1 MADLKTLAE
10 SRSALLNFDPRK
22 LQIMPG
28 LNGRDLSTPENVEH
42 VEWLCASIMENG
54 FLPSHPIEIFQDEG
68 GVFVTS
74 GHCRH
79 AAVMMAI
86 ARGTDIRT
94 VPCVPERRG
103 TSEFE
108 RILHQ
113 SLDNSGKRLTPL
125 EEGGNIKRALN
136 LGATIKQIAKMLNKS
151 ETHVTNALDLQA
163 APIEVQEMVRQGEIS
178 ATLATKVIRRQGKE
192 GVAAIKAAVS
202 GAKAKG
208 KAKATEKH
216 IEAAGEAAYNERRN
230 PVDEM
235 KITALGCDAWR
246 VTIGRTDYVMSGDA
260 WLHLCGRIQQAILPG
275 LVGEL
280 AAVAPADTPEQQAIA
295 REGGEANPDA
305 MLADLQAMIYDDV
318 ATATITLDAGGEIE
332 SILRHEPTH
341 VEAATDPEP
350 IKPAITLAE
359 EFGTITDEALGSLC
373 NAPAAVNHDAPM
385 PGRTEST
392 LNPLSWMMGK
402 GA

>member
-163 APIEVQEMVRQGEIS
+163 APVEVQEMVRKGEIS

-216 IEAAGEAAYNERRN
+216 IEAAGVAAYNEKRN

-235 KITALGCDAWR
+235 KITALGGDAWR
-246 VTIGRTDYVMSGDA
+246 VNIARTDYVMSGETWARLCVRIINAVRPLPDQSAYLDA
-260 WLHLCGRIQQAILPG
+260 LLEDATKQALGIIPSSS
-275 LVGEL
+275 
-280 AAVAPADTPEQQAIA
+280 EQQIIA
-295 REGGEANPDA
+295 EAEEFAARIEAKDPDS
-305 MLADLQAMIYDDV
+305 MLVDLQAMVYDDP
-318 ATATITLDAGGEIE
+318 APTIAL
-332 SILRHEPTH
+332 
-341 VEAATDPEP
+341 VEGPG
-350 IKPAITLAE
+350 I
-359 EFGTITDEALGSLC
+359 ITDEALDTLS

-392 LNPLSWMMGK
+392 HTPLGWMMGQRS
-402 GA
+402 

>member
-1 MADLKTLAE
+1 MADLKQLAE

-54 FLPSHPIEIFQDEG
+54 FLPSHPIEIFHDEG

-163 APIEVQEMVRQGEIS
+163 APVEVQEMVRQGEIS

-235 KITALGCDAWR
+235 KIIALGGDAWR
-246 VTIGRTDYVMSGDA
+246 VTIARTDYTMSGDA
-260 WLHLCGRIQQAILPG
+260 WLRLCARILDAVRPPQKVEGVDELCAVIDAH
-275 LVGEL
+275 VEL
-280 AAVAPADTPEQQAIA
+280 ADP
-295 REGGEANPDA
+295 NA
-305 MLADLQAMIYDDV
+305 MLADLQAMVYDD
-318 ATATITLDAGGEIE
+318 
-332 SILRHEPTH
+332 P
-341 VEAATDPEP
+341 EAAPTIALVEEAG
-350 IKPAITLAE
+350 IITGEAW
-359 EFGTITDEALGSLC
+359 EALA
-373 NAPAAVNHDAPM
+373 NAPAEEDHKPARQAPA
-385 PGRTEST
+385 G
-392 LNPLSWMMGK
+392 PLAWMMGQR
-402 GA
+402 A